1 MTRREQREAVLELL
15 FETEFKKDESAEEIF
30 ALASLNREFTPEAG
44 SYIKDVYFDLL
55 EKLEEIDAMIGKCT
69 SGWKTQRLSKL
80 SRSIMRLCV
89 YELLYRDDI
98 PTNVSINEAVELSK
112 KFDDTKARAFVNGVL
127 NGVKNLIEAEG
138 KKVLYSGDLGEYSDL
153 DGVLGEHEV
162 DVLIAETGHFAIE
175 HVYEYTKDKKIGKV
189 ILKLKIRFSIRAIIP
204 FIFCS
209 LEIVV

>member
-30 ALASLNREFTPEAG
+30 ALAASNREFSPEAG

-55 EKLEEIDAMIGKCT
+55 EKLDEIDAMIGKCA

-112 KFDDTKARAFVNGVL
+112 KFDDTKARSFVNGVL

-138 KKVLYSGDLGEYSDL
+138 KPEAKTESD
-153 DGVLGEHEV
+153 GN
-162 DVLIAETGHFAIE
+162 A
-175 HVYEYTKDKKIGKV
+175 
-189 ILKLKIRFSIRAIIP
+189 
-204 FIFCS
+204 
-209 LEIVV
+209 

>member
-30 ALASLNREFTPEAG
+30 ALAAVNRDFTPEAG
-44 SYIKDVYFDLL
+44 SYVKDVYFDLL
-55 EKLEEIDAMIGKCT
+55 EKLDEIDGMIGKCA

-98 PTNVSINEAVELSK
+98 PANVSINEAVELSK

-127 NGVKNLIEAEG
+127 NGVKNLIETEG
-138 KKVLYSGDLGEYSDL
+138 KSEAKT
-153 DGVLGEHEV
+153 
-162 DVLIAETGHFAIE
+162 ETGENA
-175 HVYEYTKDKKIGKV
+175 
-189 ILKLKIRFSIRAIIP
+189 
-204 FIFCS
+204 
-209 LEIVV
+209 

>member
-30 ALASLNREFTPEAG
+30 ALAATNREFTLEAG

-55 EKLEEIDAMIGKCT
+55 EKLDEIDGLIGKCA

-112 KFDDTKARAFVNGVL
+112 KFDDSKARSFVNGVL
-127 NGVKNLIEAEG
+127 NGVKNLIETEG
-138 KKVLYSGDLGEYSDL
+138 KPEDKAENGEN
-153 DGVLGEHEV
+153 
-162 DVLIAETGHFAIE
+162 A
-175 HVYEYTKDKKIGKV
+175 
-189 ILKLKIRFSIRAIIP
+189 
-204 FIFCS
+204 
-209 LEIVV
+209 

>member
-138 KKVLYSGDLGEYSDL
+138 KPKAEAESD
-153 DGVLGEHEV
+153 GN
-162 DVLIAETGHFAIE
+162 A
-175 HVYEYTKDKKIGKV
+175 
-189 ILKLKIRFSIRAIIP
+189 
-204 FIFCS
+204 
-209 LEIVV
+209 